1 MNIETLKLS
10 FKNVFGENDNIR
22 LFFSPGRV
30 NLIGEHIDYNGGC
43 VFPSAITYGTYAIV
57 APREDQVILLYSVNF
72 EDRGMIE
79 FDLTDLSHKEDE
91 NWSVYVKGV
100 MVQFKEAGFEIP
112 TGFDAYVYGTIPNG
126 SGLSSS
132 ASLELLVSQILKEL
146 HGYEISMVDMVKLSQ
161 QAENQYVGVNCGIMD
176 QFAIGMGKK
185 DYAIKLN
192 TNDLSYEY
200 AEANLGDTSIL
211 IMNTNKK
218 RELADSKYNERR
230 AECDK
235 ALELLKAQKEINFL
249 CDLTVDEF
257 NKISHVLTDD
267 VLYRR
272 AKHAIHE
279 NDRVQLAIEAL
290 ASGDLNQFGTLL
302 NQSHQSLR
310 DDYEVTGKELDTI
323 VELAWAQNGVLGA
336 RMTGAGFGGCAI
348 ALVENEALET
358 VKEAITKGYKEMIGY
373 DADLYVATIGDGTKT
388 LA

>member
-1 MNIETLKLS
+1 MNIETLKLA

-57 APREDQVILLYSVNF
+57 APREDQVIRLYSGNF

-279 NDRVQLAIEAL
+279 NERVQFAIEAL
-290 ASGDLNQFGTLL
+290 AIGDLNQFGMLL
-302 NQSHQSLR
+302 NQSHESLR